1 MTEEST
7 TRDLERIAHE
17 IIEAVNRG
25 DIDAAMAGFRP
36 DAVWDSTA
44 IGLGTREGVAA
55 IRLHVEDWMR
65 SYEHLEIVMEE
76 FCDLGNGVTF
86 SVHLLKGRP
95 VSSTGYVQL
104 RDAVV
109 AVSAGAMIEQFTTY
123 LDIDEARAAAE
134 GLAQERG

>member
-1 MTEEST
+1 MPEKST
-7 TRDLERIAHE
+7 TPDLERIARQ
-17 IIEAVNRG
+17 ISDAVNRG

-44 IGLGTREGVAA
+44 IGLGTHEGLAA

-65 SYEHLEIVMEE
+65 FYEHLEIVMEE

-95 VSSTGYVQL
+95 VGSTGYVQL

-109 AVSAGAMIEQFTTY
+109 GVLAEAMIERFTTY
-123 LDIDEARAAAE
+123 LDIDQARADAE
-134 GLAQERG
+134 RLARERG

>member
-1 MTEEST
+1 VSQENATP
-7 TRDLERIAHE
+7 DLERIARE

-44 IGLGTREGVAA
+44 VGLGTHEGLAA
-55 IRLHVEDWMR
+55 IRRHVEDWMR

-86 SVHLLKGRP
+86 GVHLLKGRP
-95 VSSTGYVQL
+95 VGSTGYVQL

-109 AVSAGAMIEQFTTY
+109 AVLAEAKIERFTTY
-123 LDIDEARAAAE
+123 LDLDEGRAAAE
-134 GLAQERG
+134 WLAQERG